1 MAEFMLDFDQV
12 ALAGRSSRHRPTFPA
27 RQLEQAI
34 PNMREAALVRE
45 RQRFHHDQWYL
56 PIYDAYVRA
65 WLKKVVFA
73 VPPMVSVSGI
83 EVECSKPVTVN
94 PEEVADW
101 VAHYDSGYF
110 TQGALQQQLAELE
123 DGRRQFSYG
132 KEHERAPRLAALRQ
146 LLRKEV
152 PNG

>member
-1 MAEFMLDFDQV
+1 MTEFLLDFDQV

-56 PIYDAYVRA
+56 PLYDAYVRT
-65 WLKKVVFA
+65 WLKRVIFS
-73 VPPMVSVSGI
+73 VPPVISVGGI
-83 EVECSKPVTVN
+83 EVECSKTVSQ
-94 PEEVADW
+94 EEVADW
-101 VAHYDSGYF
+101 VLHYNSGYF
-110 TQGALQQQLAELE
+110 TQGVLQQQFDELE
-123 DGRRQFSYG
+123 QGTRQFSYG

-146 LLRKEV
+146 LLGKEV
-152 PNG
+152 PDD